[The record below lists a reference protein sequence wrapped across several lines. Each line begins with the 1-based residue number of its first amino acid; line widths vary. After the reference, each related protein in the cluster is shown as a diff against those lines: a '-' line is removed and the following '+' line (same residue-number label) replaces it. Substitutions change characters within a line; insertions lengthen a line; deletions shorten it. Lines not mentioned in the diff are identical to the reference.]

1 MANLLKYGPKKVFKI
16 VLLEKETRFKKMRS
30 KIVDVVER
38 YFRERLRM
46 ENQVEKEGLMEK
58 ILPMLEVVG
67 MVVMIGGVAVGGSV
81 LAAYS
86 FWGVSLF

>member
-1 MANLLKYGPKKVFKI
+1 
-16 VLLEKETRFKKMRS
+16 
-30 KIVDVVER
+30 
-38 YFRERLRM
+38 M
-46 ENQVEKEGLMEK
+46 EDQVEKEGLMEK
-58 ILPMLEVVG
+58 ILPILEVVG